1 MKRAIFFGG
10 AALVLLSLVGCG
22 GGEGKDTTGS
32 DPDATRKIVFQNLGT
47 NGLGIMNPDGT
58 GVQQLTSA
66 EASDDHLDP
75 ALSPDGTQI
84 AFVFYNRFNYQLMVM
99 NSDGTNLRTLTD
111 GRLYLRSPQWHP
123 NGTRLLY
130 GSSRSTGSSNPRLYT
145 IKTDGT
151 EETQLTAIGEGTLP
165 CWSPDGSKIAFV
177 SSRGG
182 NGSDI
187 YTARPDGTDLTRLT
201 NTPDYEEWMPR
212 WSPDGTRLVS
222 YASYAASTDRHIHI
236 LNSDGSGRA
245 PIGPLNGSRPD
256 WSPSGN
262 KIVFVGHTEG
272 TTFWDIFTMSPDGNN
287 LRNLTSSTASEFAP
301 NW

>member
-1 MKRAIFFGG
+1 MKRSIFFGG
-10 AALVLLSLVGCG
+10 AALALVSLVGCG
-22 GGEGKDTTGS
+22 GGGDSAGGEGDE
-32 DPDATRKIVFQNLGT
+32 TRKIVFQNLGT

-58 GVQQLTSA
+58 GVQQLTSLGGS
-66 EASDDHLDP
+66 EDHLDP
-75 ALSPDGTQI
+75 ALSPDGSQI
-84 AFVFYNRFNYQLMVM
+84 ALVFYNRFNYQLAVM
-99 NSDGTNLRTLTD
+99 NVDGTNLRTLTD

-123 NGTRLLY
+123 DGTRLLY
-130 GSSRSTGSSNPRLYT
+130 GSSRSAGSSNTRLYT

-151 EETQLTAIGEGTLP
+151 EETQLTAIGEGSLP

-187 YTARPDGTDLTRLT
+187 YTVRPDGTNLTRLT

-222 YASYAASTDRHIHI
+222 YASYSASTDDRIHV
-236 LNSDGSGRA
+236 LNADGSGRA
-245 PIGPLNGSRPD
+245 PIGPVNGSRPC
-256 WSPSGN
+256 WSPSGK
-262 KIVFVGHTEG
+262 KIVFVGHAEG
-272 TTFWDIFTMSPDGNN
+272 TTFWDIFTMSPDGSN
-287 LRNLTSSTASEFAP
+287 LQNLTNSTVSEFAP